1 LLVRYQFSSG
11 YYEKM
16 KKQIALAFTAAAL
29 LCAAPADQK
38 FSGTITEDMCGKDH
52 TEMKMGPDP
61 KCVAECVKTMHA
73 KYALYDGKDVYVLS
87 DQKTPAKFAAKK
99 VTVTGTLDAAAKTIK
114 VARIE
119 AAK

>member
-1 LLVRYQFSSG
+1 
-11 YYEKM
+11 M
-16 KKQIALAFTAAAL
+16 KKQLALAFAAVAM

-52 TEMKMGPDP
+52 ASMKMGPDP
-61 KCVAECVKTMHA
+61 KCVVECVKSMHA
-73 KYALYDGKDVYVLS
+73 KYALYDGKDVWVLS

-99 VTVTGTLDAAAKTIK
+99 VTVTGTLDAATKTIR
-114 VARIE
+114 VAKIE